1 MIVWRL
7 HRRRCVHAGMCR
19 LLRVNVAVVRGSTT
33 VVVVVVWRLLQ
44 RVVVVVAVV
53 RIGRLLRVQLLV
65 RVGTWG
71 LLLLLGLSVG
81 RLWNLRRR
89 MHRCA
94 GRGTGAGGCSV
105 GVRYV
110 SRVSRAGLGRGLAAI
125 FLLA

>member
-19 LLRVNVAVVRGSTT
+19 LLRVYVAIVRSSTT
-33 VVVVVVWRLLQ
+33 VVVVVWRLLQ
-44 RVVVVVAVV
+44 RVVAVV

-65 RVGTWG
+65 RVGPWG
-71 LLLLLGLSVG
+71 LLLLGLSVG